1 MDLAIVSCNPWKVYY
16 MFYRCTTSH
25 PINRSSVCTAMC
37 HMLFFF
43 YFYNDFFNES
53 YWSFRKTPQRFSNK
67 GLLLLSMHERN
78 KSYLSLWEMGSSSHY
93 SKDLFIVL
101 LEIRLVFLT
110 STFSVSPIK
119 HFCHVLCFSETQNK
133 YYFWNHCCIIISMKH
148 MYRLD
153 IVYRVQT
160 VTPKSTG
167 HLRYAWHVNHVHN
180 KCGLQHM
187 WLLRQHLFAL
197 ILFWYFT
204 SNAIHLEI

>member
-16 MFYRCTTSH
+16 MFYGCTTSH

-37 HMLFFF
+37 HMLFF

-67 GLLLLSMHERN
+67 GLLPLSMHERN
-78 KSYLSLWEMGSSSHY
+78 KSCLSLWEMGSSSHY

-119 HFCHVLCFSETQNK
+119 HFCRVLWFSKNIKQ
-133 YYFWNHCCIIISMKH
+133 
-148 MYRLD
+148 
-153 IVYRVQT
+153 
-160 VTPKSTG
+160 
-167 HLRYAWHVNHVHN
+167 
-180 KCGLQHM
+180 
-187 WLLRQHLFAL
+187 
-197 ILFWYFT
+197 ILFLKSLLHYYLNET
-204 SNAIHLEI
+204 HIQARHSLQGSNSDPKKYWTLETRLTCEPCP